1 MPYIPSKRT
10 RCVLRQ
16 LQVRGTDTVADRWF
30 GSTSPAKGNSN
41 HMHSL
46 VSDTV
51 SLNLSTVSVAPHV
64 YMCPRLFRQHM
75 LLSLLY
81 MLICGLITGML
92 APQFH
97 GDRANLEAGVGR
109 RRWQILVRCVWLHRS
124 CLALVLW

>member
-51 SLNLSTVSVAPHV
+51 SLNLSTVSVE
-64 YMCPRLFRQHM
+64 Q
-75 LLSLLY
+75 
-81 MLICGLITGML
+81 
-92 APQFH
+92 
-97 GDRANLEAGVGR
+97 RANRFNQKREFENKEQTAGKRPDKLRTQNKPFERDSG
-109 RRWQILVRCVWLHRS
+109 I
-124 CLALVLW
+124 